1 MSQDKTSPAKDA
13 GREYAEIWGE
23 AIHSNRHLRTITVGL
38 GIAVIL
44 LIIVVIR
51 IASADPPRPIVVR
64 VDEIGRAEAVAYDV
78 MEAQADPL
86 DPTTK
91 YFLNRFVYDFYSRRR
106 ATVEEN
112 WSRSL
117 RFLTTDL
124 ANASFRAESQNIALL
139 AAGAARDE
147 LQVDRVVLR
156 IQANPQEPH
165 SASADFDLVRL
176 VAEGE
181 VDRER
186 WSLSLQFL
194 FLDEIPPDLIVHNPM
209 GIVITYLQGDRAV
222 VTGGPM
228 IEHLKGRERALAA
241 LGWTGREAEWIALVC
256 LHSGVFTR
264 AQFCHYFEAHRSAAR
279 RIVRTLLERR
289 EAVES
294 EWPVVN
300 GGGKSCRISSKPIYR
315 ALGIENIRHRRKATV
330 SVLRRR
336 LLSLDFVLEHPGMN
350 WLPTEGEKVEFIEGL
365 GVHSNL
371 IPRRIYYGA
380 VRAQKRYFALKLPVA
395 GGDKTVTFAYV
406 DPGHATAVELH
417 SWGAAHGPL
426 WDAIR
431 AKGRRVEV
439 IAIGAEL
446 DAVLRAD
453 RVLQLWAAAE
463 PGKVA
468 AGLTVKQEI
477 SAISDAIDN
486 RDMEFLAKYGG
497 MGEAGKRYMAL
508 RKLPEA
514 ELAKGVSIDDYSTF
528 RATRFSEPV

>member
-1 MSQDKTSPAKDA
+1 
-13 GREYAEIWGE
+13 
-23 AIHSNRHLRTITVGL
+23 
-38 GIAVIL
+38 
-44 LIIVVIR
+44 
-51 IASADPPRPIVVR
+51 
-64 VDEIGRAEAVAYDV
+64 
-78 MEAQADPL
+78 
-86 DPTTK
+86 
-91 YFLNRFVYDFYSRRR
+91 
-106 ATVEEN
+106 
-112 WSRSL
+112 
-117 RFLTTDL
+117 
-124 ANASFRAESQNIALL
+124 
-139 AAGAARDE
+139 
-147 LQVDRVVLR
+147 
-156 IQANPQEPH
+156 
-165 SASADFDLVRL
+165 
-176 VAEGE
+176 
-181 VDRER
+181 
-186 WSLSLQFL
+186 
-194 FLDEIPPDLIVHNPM
+194 
-209 GIVITYLQGDRAV
+209 
-222 VTGGPM
+222 M
-228 IEHLKGRERALAA
+228 IEHLKGRERALAS

-294 EWPVVN
+294 EHVTFK
-300 GGGKSCRISSKPIYR
+300 GGGRTCRISGKAIYR
-315 ALGIENIRHRRKATV
+315 ALGVENIRHRRKANR
-330 SVLRRR
+330 SVVMRR

-350 WLPTEGEKVEFIEGL
+350 WLPTEGEKVEFLEGL

-406 DPGHATAVELH
+406 DPGRESTGELN

-446 DAVLRAD
+446 DAVLRSD
-453 RVLQLWAAAE
+453 RVLQLWATAE

-477 SAISDAIDN
+477 SAINNAIDN
-486 RDMEFLAKYGG
+486 RDMEFLAQYGG

-514 ELAKGVSIDDYSTF
+514 ELAEGVSIDDYSTY
-528 RATRFSEPV
+528 RATRFADPI